1 MHDPARNV
9 KGSGNPAA
17 TDSLTGRVSS
27 YRDELLKWTVIALT
41 TLLIN
46 AVMQGLASRILTQ
59 PWRAI
64 WILASL
70 VSLVWFL
77 WQGIRKNT
85 GFRLDRRLQMF
96 LAAYTLLFSLAVG
109 TSVLDL
115 NRDLLMLGGLK
126 SPRNWLTPNWAGD
139 WRYWLVDRQAQRFPE
154 LIVITLEEPRGKSLE
169 EARFELE
176 NVINLVVKS
185 GAVGIGLD
193 YYFEDESKI
202 DWLLCQTVQNAR
214 ILVVA
219 GYSFRPTAVGL
230 RRTQTPRTLQTCL
243 PDASLG
249 HLAGYVELDGA
260 LR

>member
-9 KGSGNPAA
+9 KGSRNPAA

-27 YRDELLKWTVIALT
+27 YRDELLKWTVSALT

-77 WQGIRKNT
+77 WQGTRKNT

-115 NRDLLMLGGLK
+115 NRDLLMLGRLK
-126 SPRNWLTPNWAGD
+126 SPRNWLTPN
-139 WRYWLVDRQAQRFPE
+139 
-154 LIVITLEEPRGKSLE
+154 
-169 EARFELE
+169 
-176 NVINLVVKS
+176 
-185 GAVGIGLD
+185 
-193 YYFEDESKI
+193 
-202 DWLLCQTVQNAR
+202 
-214 ILVVA
+214 
-219 GYSFRPTAVGL
+219 
-230 RRTQTPRTLQTCL
+230 
-243 PDASLG
+243 
-249 HLAGYVELDGA
+249 
-260 LR
+260 